1 MPMKSLV
8 DKISSNKEMLK
19 TFPNLKITNKD
30 GNVVLIRDILSDINP
45 YYLKVFTPKVIDK
58 VKFAE

>member
-1 MPMKSLV
+1 
-8 DKISSNKEMLK
+8 MLK